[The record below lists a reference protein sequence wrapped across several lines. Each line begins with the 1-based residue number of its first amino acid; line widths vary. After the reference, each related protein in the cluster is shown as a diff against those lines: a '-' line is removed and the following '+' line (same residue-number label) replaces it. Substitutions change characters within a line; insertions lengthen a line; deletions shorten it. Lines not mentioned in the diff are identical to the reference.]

1 MLSDTWKILEEV
13 ISKNMVDTVIINN
26 VMLVYANSLQE
37 DKIQGLILP
46 LYQKFNLQM
55 DSYSYE
61 ILVNLSYQKKD
72 FNTAIRLWQ
81 QMNAQI

>member
-1 MLSDTWKILEEV
+1 MLTDTWKILEEV